1 MKTLLHILK
10 NASDTTALTMIE
22 ELSRSDPAHMKVVL
36 IQDGVNIKPRWKAKT
51 YLLKDENLLP
61 APLPQGVEVIG
72 YGEFIDLMF
81 EADSVVGW

>member
-1 MKTLLHILK
+1 
-10 NASDTTALTMIE
+10 MIE
-22 ELSRSDPAHMKVVL
+22 ELSRSNPANMRVVL
-36 IQDGVNIKPRWKAKT
+36 IQDGIKVKPRWKSKT
-51 YLLKDENLLP
+51 YLLKDETPLP